1 MKKFFRHVCV
11 CNASGIAAFILV
23 CIFLFAAW
31 QLISSGSLLVQI
43 LVAMC
48 VLYFVCTAIVGFVIA
63 LGDWIRGIIAKKKS
77 APTEV
82 SAE

>member
-11 CNASGIAAFILV
+11 CNAGGIAAFILV
-23 CIFLFAAW
+23 CIFLFVAW

-63 LGDWIRGIIAKKKS
+63 LVDWICRIIAKKKS
-77 APTEV
+77 APTDV